1 MPRDADSYL
10 SAAKAEAAKENRA
23 RHVPL
28 AGPNPLYKQWDKYK
42 TEAKKLRDP
51 WVAQWEEMYRYTM
64 PGREGFYTEAPGQDH
79 TDQNYDET
87 AVVSV
92 PKLASRLA
100 GGYLPEYGEIF
111 SLSYGPDAPAHLR
124 NGEGNEKL
132 EELTRMIHESWQN
145 SNLGVES
152 GDAML
157 DLAIGT
163 ANVLLEAGRYP
174 GDVVFT
180 ALDPTML
187 AILPD
192 GESGLKGWFWWRKLA
207 LEDIK
212 ELYPRGSF
220 GAPFER
226 ALKNDPM
233 RKTMLE
239 CATWKVNTDDGSEQW
254 QFVCI
259 VPEFREKDGVI
270 YQRIDSGEG
279 SCPFGYARW
288 SKTGRNPWGRGPIL
302 LAMPAIKTCNLTVQM
317 TLENA
322 EYAIGG
328 MWTYDDDGVFD
339 PDSVTFAPGTF
350 IPKSREGKIEPL
362 QSGAQFDVSQLVLA
376 EMRQNIKKALH
387 VDEMDKQGE
396 TPYSAFEIAQRRAD
410 NARDLT
416 MPGSRITRGLIV
428 AWVNRTI
435 WIFERQGILDA
446 AGLRVDGKRLKL
458 FAKSPFLR
466 GQDAVVMQE
475 IMTAAGQLNA
485 IFGAGTA
492 GMAFRMEQTR
502 NEVFRRNGVPSRLAT
517 TKEEIAQM
525 GAGTGAAAGQ
535 AVEASGPEAGTD
547 PMALLGPLM
556 KAGQQ

>member
-1 MPRDADSYL
+1 
-10 SAAKAEAAKENRA
+10 
-23 RHVPL
+23 
-28 AGPNPLYKQWDKYK
+28 
-42 TEAKKLRDP
+42 
-51 WVAQWEEMYRYTM
+51 
-64 PGREGFYTEAPGQDH
+64 
-79 TDQNYDET
+79 
-87 AVVSV
+87 
-92 PKLASRLA
+92 
-100 GGYLPEYGEIF
+100 
-111 SLSYGPDAPAHLR
+111 
-124 NGEGNEKL
+124 
-132 EELTRMIHESWQN
+132 
-145 SNLGVES
+145 
-152 GDAML
+152 
-157 DLAIGT
+157 
-163 ANVLLEAGRYP
+163 
-174 GDVVFT
+174 
-180 ALDPTML
+180 
-187 AILPD
+187 
-192 GESGLKGWFWWRKLA
+192 
-207 LEDIK
+207 
-212 ELYPRGSF
+212 
-220 GAPFER
+220 
-226 ALKNDPM
+226 
-233 RKTMLE
+233 
-239 CATWKVNTDDGSEQW
+239 
-254 QFVCI
+254 
-259 VPEFREKDGVI
+259 
-270 YQRIDSGEG
+270 
-279 SCPFGYARW
+279 
-288 SKTGRNPWGRGPIL
+288 
-302 LAMPAIKTCNLTVQM
+302 
-317 TLENA
+317 
-322 EYAIGG
+322 